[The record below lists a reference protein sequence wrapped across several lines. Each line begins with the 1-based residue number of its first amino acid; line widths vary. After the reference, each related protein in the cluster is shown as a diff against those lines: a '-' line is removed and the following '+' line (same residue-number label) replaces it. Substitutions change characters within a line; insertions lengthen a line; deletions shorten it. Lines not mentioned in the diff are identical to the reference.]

1 MQTRKKVLA
10 RNASRDHA
18 SSRSCRQPK
27 KVTVIGEKKVT
38 ELITSSAKKQKS
50 GKFFPSV
57 SHYIF
62 SYNVVKNINKTWF
75 NISVVKL
82 SLQNLLIFPPVSM

>member
-18 SSRSCRQPK
+18 NTRSCRQPK
-27 KVTVIGEKKVT
+27 KVTVIGDKKVT

-50 GKFFPSV
+50 GNFFPSV
-57 SHYIF
+57 SHYTF
-62 SYNVVKNINKTWF
+62 WYNVVKNINIAW
-75 NISVVKL
+75 L
-82 SLQNLLIFPPVSM
+82 